1 MHQNYTIFVDGR
13 LCTLVHNPQYS
24 QTFLVDTDG
33 KPKEMKPYDFV
44 EKVKDIFLSLQEG
57 KIQNVS
63 ISFHNND
70 LTLSMI
76 KSAFPKHIIAAGGVV
91 LNSKN
96 EILFIYRNGFWD
108 LPKGKVEAG
117 EDYEE
122 ASIREIQEETGI
134 ENVTITRPLPV
145 TFHTYK
151 LTMKLVLKETQWFEM
166 FSDDTKLTPQTEEGI
181 TEIKWVS
188 RKELPEILSKSY
200 GNIQLLMK
208 DYLKK
213 ESV

>member
-13 LCTLVHNPQYS
+13 LCSLVQNSKYQS
-24 QTFLVDTDG
+24 TILLEKDGDT
-33 KPKEMKPYDFV
+33 KELTPFDFI
-44 EKVKDIFLSLQEG
+44 EKVKDIFLALQNGEI
-57 KIQNVS
+57 KKVD
-63 ISFHNND
+63 ISFHNTD
-70 LTLSMI
+70 LLLSML

-91 LNSKN
+91 LNSKH

-108 LPKGKVEAG
+108 LPKGKVEEG
-117 EDYEE
+117 EDYKA

-134 ENVTITRPLPV
+134 VNVTITKPLPV

-181 TEIKWVS
+181 TEIKWVN

-208 DYLKK
+208 DFLKK
-213 ESV
+213 ETV

>member
-1 MHQNYTIFVDGR
+1 VQNSKHPSTILLEKDG
-13 LCTLVHNPQYS
+13 
-24 QTFLVDTDG
+24 DE
-33 KPKEMKPYDFV
+33 KELMPYDFI
-44 EKVKDIFLSLQEG
+44 EKVKDIFLSLQNGEI
-57 KIQNVS
+57 KKVN
-63 ISFHNND
+63 ISFHNTD
-70 LTLSMI
+70 LLLSMI

-91 LNSKN
+91 INSNN

-108 LPKGKVEAG
+108 LPKGKVEKG
-117 EDYEE
+117 ENYKE

-134 ENVTITRPLPV
+134 VNVTITKELPV

-151 LTMKLVLKETQWFEM
+151 EAMKLVLKETQWFEM
-166 FSDDTKLTPQTEEGI
+166 FSDDTKLIPQTEEGI

-208 DYLKK
+208 EFLKK
-213 ESV
+213 ETV